1 VSSKGDSLVLVPLG
15 GVGEIGKNMWVV
27 GYGDD
32 LVVLDCGGMFPEE
45 DMLGVDLVIPDISY
59 LVENRDRVRAIVLT
73 HGHED
78 HVGALPYVLQQLDV
92 PVYGTRLT
100 LGLVKGRL
108 DEHGLGKNA
117 ELQEVQAGQSLQ
129 LGAMTLEFV
138 HVNHSL
144 ADVVAIAVHTP
155 AGTIVYATDFKFDH
169 TPIDGRVTDLQRL
182 AALGANGVLCLLSDS
197 TNAERPGY
205 TLSEKIVGETF
216 MDAFRRAQGRILVA
230 TFASNVHRIQQ
241 VMAASARFGRKVC
254 VMGRSMVNNVGIAS
268 RLGYLHVPEG
278 LIIDVEQM
286 EDYPPERLA
295 VITTGSQGEP
305 MAALTRMAMAE
316 HRRIEIVPGD
326 TVIISASP
334 IPGNERLIGRTINH
348 LFRQGAEVIYHAVS
362 GVHVSGHA
370 SQEELKLMIN
380 LIKPRY
386 FIPIHGEY
394 RMLVHHAR
402 LAEQAGLSPEHVMI
416 AEIGDMVEISAKSF
430 KKTAKVEAGS
440 VMVDGLGVGDVGTV
454 VLRDRQQLAQ
464 DGILVVVVSIDKQ
477 TGEILA
483 GPEFVSRGF
492 VYVRE
497 SERLFEEA
505 KQRVKVALESCEPVL
520 GEWNVMKNQVRDTL
534 SGFFWERTRRRP
546 MILPVVMET

>member
-117 ELQEVQAGQSLQ
+117 ELHEVKAGQSLQ

>member
-1 VSSKGDSLVLVPLG
+1 
-15 GVGEIGKNMWVV
+15 
-27 GYGDD
+27 
-32 LVVLDCGGMFPEE
+32 
-45 DMLGVDLVIPDISY
+45 

-117 ELQEVQAGQSLQ
+117 ELHEVQAGQSLQ

>member
-117 ELQEVQAGQSLQ
+117 ELHEVQAGQSLQ